1 MDGIKDRLML
11 FPSIKPDEM
20 EIIENRIA
28 NWKKT
33 IDTAFKETFD
43 APRAIVKKHLFKN
56 INFNFDDLRDFHLK
70 KVYNNVE
77 IQILKNQN
85 FKIVER

>member
-1 MDGIKDRLML
+1 LDGIKDRLML

-33 IDTAFKETFD
+33 IETAFKETFD
-43 APRAIVKKHLFKN
+43 APKAIVKKHLFKN
-56 INFNFDDLRDFHLK
+56 INFNFNDLRFSTE

-77 IQILKNQN
+77 IILENQK

>member
-1 MDGIKDRLML
+1 MEGIKDRLML

-33 IDTAFKETFD
+33 IDTALKETFD
-43 APRAIVKKHLFKN
+43 APLARVKKHLFKN
-56 INFNFDDLRDFHLK
+56 INFNFDQK
-70 KVYNNVE
+70 KN
-77 IQILKNQN
+77 
-85 FKIVER
+85 

>member
-1 MDGIKDRLML
+1 
-11 FPSIKPDEM
+11 M
-20 EIIENRIA
+20 E
-28 NWKKT
+28 KT
-33 IDTAFKETFD
+33 IETAFKETFD

-56 INFNFDDLRDFHLK
+56 INFNFNDLRFSSE

-77 IQILKNQN
+77 IILENQN